1 MSDEGIKWKGNDR
14 VSSDFIESE
23 RTEAGRRILQGW
35 TDAINGVSWSPAEL
49 ASKSEE
55 YTCAFSAGR
64 AWLESMTTKGEE
76 R

>member
-1 MSDEGIKWKGNDR
+1 MNDA
-14 VSSDFIESE
+14 
-23 RTEAGRRILQGW
+23 TQGW

-49 ASKSEE
+49 AVKSKE
-55 YTCAFSAGR
+55 YTRAFTAGR